1 MYSCI
6 HEYFALNAKK
16 KTLQKNILEVFFFSK
31 NGHSSVLLILVKN
44 KNWVKILVITLY
56 TFHIHTE
63 IFRRKPGS
71 EMYKKQKI
79 VQLAPIHTPMQS
91 QTGAESERCTAS
103 TAWLEH

>member
-1 MYSCI
+1 MYSCT

-16 KTLQKNILEVFFFSK
+16 KLFRKIFQKFSSLAK
-31 NGHSSVLLILVKN
+31 MDIV
-44 KNWVKILVITLY
+44 VITLY

>member
-6 HEYFALNAKK
+6 HEYFALNAKIKLFRKIFK
-16 KTLQKNILEVFFFSK
+16 KFSSLAKMDIVVFFNLSK
-31 NGHSSVLLILVKN
+31 K
-44 KNWVKILVITLY
+44 KEWVKILVITLY

-103 TAWLEH
+103 TTWLEH